1 MGKPEGAGYVEP
13 SIADRYASMNNI
25 PTDVARSKNPDAMPI
40 GNKAGDSFGYKPQQ
54 TASETAPRVGGG
66 S

>member
-1 MGKPEGAGYVEP
+1 
-13 SIADRYASMNNI
+13 MNNI

-40 GNKAGDSFGYKPQQ
+40 GNKAGTSYGYREQQ
-54 TASETAPRVGGG
+54 SASETAPRVGGG